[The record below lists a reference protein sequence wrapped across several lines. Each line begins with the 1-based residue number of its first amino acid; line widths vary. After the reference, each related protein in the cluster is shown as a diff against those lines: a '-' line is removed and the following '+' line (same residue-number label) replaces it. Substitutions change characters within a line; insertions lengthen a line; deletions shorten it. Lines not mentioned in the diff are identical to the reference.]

1 MSVQPQQT
9 PPGWYPQGNVQR
21 YWDGQRWTD
30 NVAPLQ
36 GAPVQQVV
44 APVVAQQARYV
55 SGLSS
60 GMKLVHL
67 ILTVCT
73 LGLWGPLWWLHA
85 RLSRKKVVY

>member
-1 MSVQPQQT
+1 MTLNQT
-9 PPGWYPQGNVQR
+9 PPGWYPHGPQMR
-21 YWDGQRWTD
+21 YWDGAQWTD
-30 NVAPLQ
+30 NYAPLQ
-36 GAPVQQVV
+36 QAAPVV

-60 GMKLVHL
+60 GMKLLHG

-73 LGLWGPLWWLHA
+73 IGLWAPVWWLHA

>member
-1 MSVQPQQT
+1 MTMQPQT

-21 YWDGQRWTD
+21 YWDGQQWTD
-30 NVAPLQ
+30 HVSPLQQQVAPV
-36 GAPVQQVV
+36 AV

-60 GMKLVHL
+60 GMKLLHL

-73 LGLWGPLWWLHA
+73 IGLWAPVWWLHG